1 MAENK
6 QIAAMYCTGYFTQRQ
21 IAERLNISLKTVQRA
36 IRENEDYKPKEKILG
51 ITNTPE
57 EKILWLAFMEAGATI
72 GAVAYLFGVSRQT
85 IQEYLLSQYFNAEI
99 VQVKEVTDEP

>member
-36 IRENEDYKPKEKILG
+36 IREDEDYKPEEKILG
-51 ITNTPE
+51 IVNTPDE
-57 EKILWLAFMEAGATI
+57 QLLWKAYLEAGATI
-72 GAVAYLFGVSRQT
+72 GTIAYLFGISKQA
-85 IQEYLLSQYFNAEI
+85 IHEYLLSQYFNAEKI
-99 VQVKEVTDEP
+99 NAEVVDEQ